1 MNTEHRLE
9 RGKILI
15 GYRGVFM
22 KGTFRLLFGMILVF
36 SLLGLFACLPS
47 EEASKE
53 EKWDI
58 KKQSIEKKAL
68 DFALED
74 LNGNTVKLS
83 DYKGQNVLL
92 VFSTT
97 WCSYCR
103 KEIPQLKQL
112 YAKYKEK
119 GFEIINIDIQ
129 ERKGKVSAF
138 TVEHKLPYKVLLD
151 KDVTVASMYGV
162 RGVPTKVLI
171 SKDGTI
177 ICFACRSIDI
187 MLDMLFNNSPKF
199 DGE

>member
-1 MNTEHRLE
+1 MVEIMELSE
-9 RGKILI
+9 
-15 GYRGVFM
+15 VEM
-22 KGTFRLLFGMILVF
+22 KGTFSLCLCIILVF
-36 SLLGLFACLPS
+36 SLLGIFACLPS

-74 LNGNTVKLS
+74 LNGNKIKLIN
-83 DYKGQNVLL
+83 YKGQGVLL

-103 KEIPQLKQL
+103 KEIPQLKEL

-119 GFEIINIDIQ
+119 GLEIINIDIQ
-129 ERKGKVSAF
+129 ESKDRVSAF
-138 TVEHKLPYKVLLD
+138 TLKHKLPYIVLLD
-151 KDVTVASMYGV
+151 TDGKVASMYGV

-171 SKDGTI
+171 SKEGKI
-177 ICFACRSIDI
+177 ICIACRSIDI
-187 MLDMLFNNSPKF
+187 MLEMLFNT
-199 DGE
+199 

>member
-1 MNTEHRLE
+1 MPENL
-9 RGKILI
+9 
-15 GYRGVFM
+15 GVSKVDM
-22 KGTFRLLFGMILVF
+22 KGTFRLLFGIILVF
-36 SLLGLFACLPS
+36 SLFGLFACLPS

-74 LNGNTVKLS
+74 LNGNKVKLS
-83 DYKGQNVLL
+83 YYKGQGVLL

-103 KEIPQLKQL
+103 KEIPQLKEL

-119 GFEIINIDIQ
+119 GLEIINIDIQ
-129 ERKGKVSAF
+129 ESKDKVSAF
-138 TVEHKLPYKVLLD
+138 TIKHKLPYKVLLD
-151 KDVTVASMYGV
+151 TDGKVASMFGV

-177 ICFACRSIDI
+177 ICVACRSIDI
-187 MLDMLFNNSPKF
+187 MLEMLFNT
-199 DGE
+199 

>member
-1 MNTEHRLE
+1 MPKNL
-9 RGKILI
+9 
-15 GYRGVFM
+15 GVSEVDM
-22 KGTFRLLFGMILVF
+22 KGTFRLWFGIILVF

-58 KKQSIEKKAL
+58 KKQSIEKKAY
-68 DFALED
+68 DFALKD
-74 LNGNTVKLS
+74 LNDNKVKLS

-103 KEIPQLKQL
+103 KEIPQLKKI

-119 GFEIINIDIQ
+119 GLEIINIDIQ
-129 ERKGKVSAF
+129 ESKDKVSAY
-138 TVEHKLPYKVLLD
+138 TLKHELPYSVLLD
-151 KDVTVASMYGV
+151 TDAKVASMYRIIGI
-162 RGVPTKVLI
+162 PTKVLI

-187 MLDMLFNNSPKF
+187 MLEMLFNTST
-199 DGE
+199 

>member
-1 MNTEHRLE
+1 MGLSEVN
-9 RGKILI
+9 
-15 GYRGVFM
+15 M
-22 KGTFRLLFGMILVF
+22 KGTFRLWLSIILVF

-47 EEASKE
+47 EETSKE

-58 KKQSIEKKAL
+58 KRQSIEKKAL

-74 LNGNTVKLS
+74 LNGNKVQLI

-103 KEIPQLKQL
+103 KEIPQLKEL

-119 GFEIINIDIQ
+119 GLEIINIDIQ
-129 ERKGKVSAF
+129 ESKDRVSTF
-138 TVEHKLPYKVLLD
+138 TLKHRLPYTVLLD
-151 KDVTVASMYGV
+151 TDGKVASMYGV

-171 SKDGTI
+171 SKEGKI
-177 ICFACRSIDI
+177 ICIACRSIDI
-187 MLDMLFNNSPKF
+187 MLEMLFNS
-199 DGE
+199 

>member
-1 MNTEHRLE
+1 
-9 RGKILI
+9 
-15 GYRGVFM
+15 M
-22 KGTFRLLFGMILVF
+22 KGTFRLLLGMLLVF

-58 KKQSIEKKAL
+58 KKQSIEIKAL

-74 LNGNTVKLS
+74 LNGNTVTLG

-97 WCSYCR
+97 WCSYCL
-103 KEIPQLKQL
+103 KEIPQLKEL

-138 TVEHKLPYKVLLD
+138 TAEHKLPYKVLLD
-151 KDVTVASMYGV
+151 TDGTVASMYGV
-162 RGVPTKVLI
+162 RGIPTKVLI
-171 SKDGTI
+171 GKEGTI